1 MYTIEAVVDIAYH
14 SNGQPV
20 QSQRISSRQRTPG
33 RYLEQSLQKLVKANI
48 LTGVRGPRGGYQLAR
63 ERRRIS
69 VGEIVRIV
77 TDIETKNVVENTLA
91 DSEISEKVLNPMWG
105 KIQNT
110 TLEQLDKITIEDLC
124 IKANERGIQSE
135 RSSDLRLRNLIEIF
149 WYGSKQWK
157 IALW

>member
-1 MYTIEAVVDIAYH
+1 MLTLSNKIMYSIEAVVDIAYY

-20 QSQRISSRQRTPG
+20 QSQRISSRQRTPS

-69 VGEIVRIV
+69 VGEIVCIV
-77 TDIETKNVVENTLA
+77 TDLETENAVEINLT
-91 DSEISEKVLNPMWG
+91 DSEISGKVLNPMWG

-110 TLEQLDKITIEDLC
+110 ILEQLDKITIEDLC

-135 RSSDLRLRNLIEIF
+135 GRQTLNYAI
-149 WYGSKQWK
+149 
-157 IALW
+157 

>member
-1 MYTIEAVVDIAYH
+1 MLTLSNKIMYSIEAVVDIAYH

-77 TDIETKNVVENTLA
+77 TDLQTDNVLENTLT
-91 DSEISEKVLNPMWG
+91 DSEISGKVLNPMWG
-105 KIQNT
+105 KIHNT

-135 RSSDLRLRNLIEIF
+135 GRQTLDYAI
-149 WYGSKQWK
+149 
-157 IALW
+157 

>member
-1 MYTIEAVVDIAYH
+1 MLTLSNKIMYSIEAVVDIAYY

-69 VGEIVRIV
+69 VGEIVCIV
-77 TDIETKNVVENTLA
+77 TDLETENAVENNLT
-91 DSEISEKVLNPMWG
+91 DSEISGKVLNPMWG

-110 TLEQLDKITIEDLC
+110 ILEQLDKITIEDLC

-135 RSSDLRLRNLIEIF
+135 GRQTLNYAI
-149 WYGSKQWK
+149 
-157 IALW
+157 

>member
-1 MYTIEAVVDIAYH
+1 MLTLSNKIMYSIEAVEDIAYH
-14 SNGQPV
+14 SNGRPV
-20 QSQRISSRQRTPG
+20 QSQQISSRQRTPG

-77 TDIETKNVVENTLA
+77 TDLETENLVENTLT
-91 DSEISEKVLNPMWG
+91 DSEISGKVLNPMWG

-135 RSSDLRLRNLIEIF
+135 GRQTLDFAI
-149 WYGSKQWK
+149 
-157 IALW
+157 

>member
-1 MYTIEAVVDIAYH
+1 MYSIEAVLDIAYH
-14 SNGQPV
+14 SNGRPV
-20 QSQRISSRQRTPG
+20 QSQRISGRQRTPS

-48 LTGVRGPRGGYQLAR
+48 LTGVRGPRRGYQLAR

-77 TDIETKNVVENTLA
+77 TDLETENVVENTLT
-91 DSEISEKVLNPMWG
+91 DSEISGKVQNPMWG

-135 RSSDLRLRNLIEIF
+135 GRQTLDYAI
-149 WYGSKQWK
+149 
-157 IALW
+157 

>member
-1 MYTIEAVVDIAYH
+1 MLTLSNKIMYSIEAVVDIAYH
-14 SNGQPV
+14 SNGRPV

-77 TDIETKNVVENTLA
+77 TDLETENVVDNTLT
-91 DSEISEKVLNPMWG
+91 DSEISGKVLNPMWG

-135 RSSDLRLRNLIEIF
+135 GRQTLDFAI
-149 WYGSKQWK
+149 
-157 IALW
+157 

>member
-1 MYTIEAVVDIAYH
+1 MLTLSNKIMYSIEAVVDIAYY
-14 SNGQPV
+14 SNGLPV
-20 QSQRISSRQRTPG
+20 QSQRISSRQRTPS

-77 TDIETKNVVENTLA
+77 TDLETENVVENTLT
-91 DSEISEKVLNPMWG
+91 DSEISGKVLNPMWG

-124 IKANERGIQSE
+124 IKANERGIQCE
-135 RSSDLRLRNLIEIF
+135 GRQTLDYAI
-149 WYGSKQWK
+149 
-157 IALW
+157 

>member
-1 MYTIEAVVDIAYH
+1 MSTLSNKIMYSIEAVVDIAYY

-69 VGEIVRIV
+69 VGEIVCIV
-77 TDIETKNVVENTLA
+77 TDLETENAVENNLT
-91 DSEISEKVLNPMWG
+91 DSEISGKVLNPMWG

-110 TLEQLDKITIEDLC
+110 ILEQLDKITIEDLC

-135 RSSDLRLRNLIEIF
+135 GRQTLDYAI
-149 WYGSKQWK
+149 
-157 IALW
+157 

>member
-1 MYTIEAVVDIAYH
+1 MLTLSNKIMYSIEAVVDIAYH

-77 TDIETKNVVENTLA
+77 TDLETENVVDNTLT
-91 DSEISEKVLNPMWG
+91 DSEISGKVLNPMWG

-135 RSSDLRLRNLIEIF
+135 GRQTLDFAI
-149 WYGSKQWK
+149 
-157 IALW
+157 

>member
-1 MYTIEAVVDIAYH
+1 MYSIEAVVDIAYH

-20 QSQRISSRQRTPG
+20 QSQRISSRQRTPS

-69 VGEIVRIV
+69 VGEIVCIV
-77 TDIETKNVVENTLA
+77 TDLETENAVENNLT
-91 DSEISEKVLNPMWG
+91 DSEISGKVLNPMWG

-110 TLEQLDKITIEDLC
+110 ILEQLDKITIEDLC

-135 RSSDLRLRNLIEIF
+135 GRQTLDYAI
-149 WYGSKQWK
+149 
-157 IALW
+157 

>member
-1 MYTIEAVVDIAYH
+1 MYSIEAVVDIAYH
-14 SNGQPV
+14 SNGRPV

-69 VGEIVRIV
+69 VGEIVCIV
-77 TDIETKNVVENTLA
+77 TDLETENAVENNLTDL
-91 DSEISEKVLNPMWG
+91 EISGKVLNPMWG

-110 TLEQLDKITIEDLC
+110 LLEQLDKITIEDLC

-135 RSSDLRLRNLIEIF
+135 GRQTLDYAI
-149 WYGSKQWK
+149 
-157 IALW
+157 